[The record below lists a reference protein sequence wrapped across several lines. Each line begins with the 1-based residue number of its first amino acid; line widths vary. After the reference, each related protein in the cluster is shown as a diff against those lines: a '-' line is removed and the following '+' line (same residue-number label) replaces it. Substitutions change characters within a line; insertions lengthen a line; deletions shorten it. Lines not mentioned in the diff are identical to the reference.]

1 MPPPGQPR
9 FRLGRVRTARPAV
22 SACARSFVAVLLAV
36 LVLGGCGVRFAYS
49 QLDWLVPWYLRDY
62 VTFDAGQRQVLDQ
75 RLALRLDWHC
85 RVHLPGYV
93 GLLRDAR
100 RLLARERIEAQ
111 ELAPFLRQ
119 GEAWWDELRV
129 ELMNDAKVLLA
140 GLSDDQVAELA
151 AAFERRDKEAREE
164 FLGGSTEARRKAQIA
179 RMEKRL
185 RNWFGRLTDEQ
196 RALVAGWS
204 QGLQPTTE
212 RWLDERR
219 QWQQGMLEALKVR
232 REPRLFA
239 ERIAALQAPA
249 GEVQDEYS
257 EQAAHNRQRTLDLLA
272 GVFNTANDRQRERLL
287 AEIDGLTG
295 QFDKLAC
302 AAPKMAETG
311 RGLE

>member
-9 FRLGRVRTARPAV
+9 FRLGRARPARPAV

-204 QGLQPTTE
+204 QGLLTPRTRCGRPTTPCGTSP
-212 RWLDERR
+212 RDRCGGTCAHRR
-219 QWQQGMLEALKVR
+219 SH
-232 REPRLFA
+232 
-239 ERIAALQAPA
+239 A
-249 GEVQDEYS
+249 GP
-257 EQAAHNRQRTLDLLA
+257 
-272 GVFNTANDRQRERLL
+272 G
-287 AEIDGLTG
+287 
-295 QFDKLAC
+295 
-302 AAPKMAETG
+302 
-311 RGLE
+311 